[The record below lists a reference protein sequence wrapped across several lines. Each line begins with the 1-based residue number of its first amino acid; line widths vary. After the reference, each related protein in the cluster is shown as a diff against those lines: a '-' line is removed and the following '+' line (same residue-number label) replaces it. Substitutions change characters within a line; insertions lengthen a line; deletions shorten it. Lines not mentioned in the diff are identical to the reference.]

1 PPRISRRFGLAGAP
15 RGAWFSILLPKVSPP
30 DFFGFA
36 AAAAPGGDATADVSS
51 NCSLKDVAPS
61 TVQAR
66 RRRIPQLA
74 CHARRPARWPK
85 RKGAA
90 CGRSARLG
98 AAAPS
103 DLKTVCRSVQPV
115 RGRLAAR
122 QIAVLRV
129 GSNSAVPS
137 IAAEYRSRRAVYA
150 SGTHLARQCP

>member
-1 PPRISRRFGLAGAP
+1 ARFAWARAPSASTCLKALRMGLNFSIRARKWLVTSTGEISFAPIISRRRQAGSQVRSLARVAATAPPAKPAAGAAPAAAPPRISRRFGLAGAP

-74 CHARRPARWPK
+74 CHA
-85 RKGAA
+85 
-90 CGRSARLG
+90 
-98 AAAPS
+98 
-103 DLKTVCRSVQPV
+103 
-115 RGRLAAR
+115 
-122 QIAVLRV
+122 
-129 GSNSAVPS
+129 
-137 IAAEYRSRRAVYA
+137 
-150 SGTHLARQCP
+150 